1 MNPERQAA
9 IHAGL
14 PVSVP
19 ALTVNRVL
27 RFGIARPTLVM
38 AGTDDPL
45 VPVANGHILAH
56 LSPKARLVTIDDGHL
71 FLVTSAG
78 RSAALI
84 SDFLTQDPAHS

>member
-27 RFGIARPTLVM
+27 RFGIARGRWGYRMGDRHRRGRVM
-38 AGTDDPL
+38 EGYVMDGGSTQC
-45 VPVANGHILAH
+45 AH
-56 LSPKARLVTIDDGHL
+56 A
-71 FLVTSAG
+71 SA
-78 RSAALI
+78 L
-84 SDFLTQDPAHS
+84 LQ